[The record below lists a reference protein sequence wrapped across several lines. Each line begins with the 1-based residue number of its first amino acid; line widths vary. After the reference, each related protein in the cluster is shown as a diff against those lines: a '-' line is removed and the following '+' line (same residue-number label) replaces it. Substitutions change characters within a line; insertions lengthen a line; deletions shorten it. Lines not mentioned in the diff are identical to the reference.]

1 MLNRIS
7 IYICSRITI
16 TNKNHTIMKKIKTM
30 LAMAMTALCAM
41 TFSACD
47 EDDEIAYTLEGTWE
61 GNMYVS
67 MMYDGMVYDATY
79 TELCFSRDPYRYS
92 SGSGYWI
99 DYYNYGPWGRN
110 YVANHMQ
117 WNVSGGV
124 INVYLV
130 EEGTYVQIHDY
141 RLSDNYFVGNIYYGD
156 QRVSFKMRH
165 TSSPNWNDFYWG
177 WDYYYSKKDNL
188 GSRANGD
195 AGDSGQDKP
204 VRMFGR
210 TVGAQ

>member
-1 MLNRIS
+1 
-7 IYICSRITI
+7 
-16 TNKNHTIMKKIKTM
+16 MKKIKTM

-99 DYYNYGPWGRN
+99 D
-110 YVANHMQ
+110 
-117 WNVSGGV
+117 
-124 INVYLV
+124 
-130 EEGTYVQIHDY
+130 
-141 RLSDNYFVGNIYYGD
+141 
-156 QRVSFKMRH
+156 
-165 TSSPNWNDFYWG
+165 
-177 WDYYYSKKDNL
+177 
-188 GSRANGD
+188 
-195 AGDSGQDKP
+195 
-204 VRMFGR
+204 
-210 TVGAQ
+210 